1 MGVVVW
7 VEKEERLAHLY
18 LDNKQVGK
26 GFQEQMEL
34 TVTWGMGVTVDR
46 LGIARSSESCH
57 HVQLNR
63 RIFTLTPNSKTPYP
77 SHAET

>member
-34 TVTWGMGVTVDR
+34 KDLGVWMAASKS
-46 LGIARSSESCH
+46 L
-57 HVQLNR
+57 
-63 RIFTLTPNSKTPYP
+63 FKTLTTLSTSINKIRNCYK
-77 SHAET
+77 